1 MSAATATGHGSQ
13 PATVPTVTSGT
24 LARDTVAKLVEEE
37 EDHEFYMSP
46 MGKIFKLMPG
56 RAPVEVDEDDV
67 PLRLAAEPVG
77 RAQDSNY

>member
-1 MSAATATGHGSQ
+1 M
-13 PATVPTVTSGT
+13 
-24 LARDTVAKLVEEE
+24 EEE